1 MHRPPRKVSSHLEAH
16 LRAIQCAYKL
26 SSRLDCRCVCAAMAD
41 DVNCRIVCGE
51 MAADVRLVG
60 GQCGRQRYGSG
71 AHWKWG
77 GEDPSLPDQASPTA
91 RPKHSSAGC
100 PLGRS
105 TCREGNARRWGPWS
119 ATDTVVPPSQ
129 GLGHWG
135 FAGVATTRPQR
146 DCRCIGQLQHRSP
159 WTSSHAR
166 VAEGS
171 CSARLL
177 TAFFRP
183 SVTGR
188 PLRISLQSASTK

>member
-135 FAGVATTRPQR
+135 FAESRYDTAPARLSVHRAAATPISMDQQPRSR
-146 DCRCIGQLQHRSP
+146 CRGQLQRQAAHSF
-159 WTSSHAR
+159 
-166 VAEGS
+166 
-171 CSARLL
+171 L
-177 TAFFRP
+177 
-183 SVTGR
+183 
-188 PLRISLQSASTK
+188 STLCDR